1 MGLACWPRRRAIA
14 FTDNGAPR
22 TTKRF
27 PHTLLAIFSARSEK
41 QRLADLRPPRSRHL
55 HVERQFEVLVVDE
68 VAMSQQLRRHRRH
81 HLLVL
86 ARISLAERRRNLAY
100 LVGQRLDQRR

>member
-27 PHTLLAIFSARSEK
+27 RHTLLAIFSARSEK
-41 QRLADLRPPRSRHL
+41 QRLADLRPPPAPGTYMSSGSSRYSWQMKSRCASSCGVTAAIIRGSV
-55 HVERQFEVLVVDE
+55 HV
-68 VAMSQQLRRHRRH
+68 
-81 HLLVL
+81 
-86 ARISLAERRRNLAY
+86 
-100 LVGQRLDQRR
+100 

>member
-1 MGLACWPRRRAIA
+1 MGLARWPRRKAIA

-27 PHTLLAIFSARSEK
+27 RHTLFAIFSARSEK
-41 QRLADLRPPRSRHL
+41 QRLACAPPSRQL
-55 HVERQFEVLVVDE
+55 HVERQFEILMVDE

-81 HLLVL
+81 HPRLL
-86 ARISLAERRRNLAY
+86 ARIALAERRRNLA
-100 LVGQRLDQRR
+100 

>member
-27 PHTLLAIFSARSEK
+27 RHTLLAIFSARSEK

-55 HVERQFEVLVVDE
+55 HVERQFEILLADE
-68 VAMSQQLRRHRRH
+68 VAMRQQLRRHRRH
-81 HLLVL
+81 HPRLR
-86 ARISLAERRRNLAY
+86 ARIALAERRRNLA
-100 LVGQRLDQRR
+100 